1 MNYLELEIGGEKRGL
16 KLGLGY
22 LKHVTDAKKIKLDE
36 LFTLLRDSGAEALF
50 LVPELIFLSLEYNYK
65 RKKEAPEFDQDD
77 VFDWIDDAG
86 GVNSDIYK
94 TFMESLT
101 QSLGTDMGKE
111 TPQKKVATKK

>member
-1 MNYLELEIGGEKRGL
+1 MNYIELEIGGKKRGL

-22 LKHVTDAKKIKLDE
+22 LKHVTASKKISLDE
-36 LFTLLRDSGAEALF
+36 FFKLLSESGSEALL

-65 RKKEAPEFDQDD
+65 RKKETLDFDQED

-86 GVNSDIYK
+86 GVNSEVYK

-101 QSLGTDMGKE
+101 QSLGTDLGKE